1 MPTPLEKA
9 QAIVAAYD
17 PAQAREWSIPGTDLT
32 VQLQQPP
39 ALVDGA
45 VVLWLNVTRSG
56 VRVPVSNPFV
66 FVNPPLRRG
75 ADAVDRPLLAF
86 LQMVRDAVVEAA
98 WRR

>member
-1 MPTPLEKA
+1 MPTPIEKA

-17 PAQAREWSIPGTDLT
+17 PAQAREFSIPGTNLA
-32 VQLQQPP
+32 VSLQRAPQI
-39 ALVDGA
+39 VDGNL
-45 VVLWLNVTRSG
+45 VLWLDVTRSG

-75 ADAVDRPLLAF
+75 GDAVDRPLLAF